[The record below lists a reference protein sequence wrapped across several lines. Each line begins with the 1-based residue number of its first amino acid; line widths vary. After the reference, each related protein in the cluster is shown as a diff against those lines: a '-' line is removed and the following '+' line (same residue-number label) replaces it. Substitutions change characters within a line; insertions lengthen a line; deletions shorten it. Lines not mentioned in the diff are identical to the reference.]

1 MSLIKKFLLIITI
14 ISLSFLWISF
24 NEVGASNNIQINNVD
39 NWKDRND
46 TLNDF
51 WKNNDNFFSL
61 WSRKWWQWIYY
72 TLVNIAHSLKNI
84 FFWFA
89 TIFYLIISI
98 QLLVSENTEEQS
110 GKFKKGIVW
119 ITIWLMVMQM
129 AYAFSLTLY
138 AKQIWESLAFD
149 LIDNIINPLIG
160 LLEVL
165 ASILFIAIA
174 IFAFYRIVTA
184 NGKEEEITRAKMS
197 IVYAIIWFILIKIAA
212 VIVNWVYWKL
222 ECKQTTIAWFDVATT
237 SCIWNAEINNLSST
251 IMQIINWANWFIWI
265 ITVLLI
271 IYAWFN
277 ILFSA
282 WDEEKIKKGKSTIL
296 YIAIWLLL
304 LSVNYLLL
312 TFFIIPE
319 TTI

>member
-51 WKNNDNFFSL
+51 WKNNDSFFSL

-72 TLVNIAHSLKNI
+72 TLVNIAYSLKNI

-138 AKQIWESLAFD
+138 AKQVWESLAFD